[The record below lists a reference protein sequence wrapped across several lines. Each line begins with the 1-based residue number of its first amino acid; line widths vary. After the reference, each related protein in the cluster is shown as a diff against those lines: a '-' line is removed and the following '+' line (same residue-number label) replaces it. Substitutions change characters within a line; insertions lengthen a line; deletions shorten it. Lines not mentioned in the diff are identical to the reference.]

1 MEKNSGDMNGLVS
14 ALRGLS
20 ACKFEASNLR
30 SRLVDMANKIVA
42 SGEQSS
48 QEIHTQ
54 ALVDGLVGLSQCNY
68 KPDGSPEFVSSLSN
82 MIGERIDDMTFLQKL
97 EALHSLVTLDI

>member
-1 MEKNSGDMNGLVS
+1 MLIEKNSSDLNGLIS

-20 ACKFEASNLR
+20 ACKFEAVNLR
-30 SRLVDMANKIVA
+30 SRLVGMANKLVV

-68 KPDGSPEFVSSLSN
+68 KPDSTPELVTGLSK
-82 MIGERIDDMTFLQKL
+82 MLGERIQDMTFL
-97 EALHSLVTLDI
+97 

>member
-1 MEKNSGDMNGLVS
+1 MLVEKNSSDLNGLIT

-20 ACKFEASNLR
+20 ACKFEAGNLR
-30 SRLVDMANKIVA
+30 SRLVDMANKLVV

-54 ALVDGLVGLSQCNY
+54 ALVDGLVGLSQCNF
-68 KPDGSPEFVSSLSN
+68 KPDGTPELVSSLSK
-82 MIGERIDDMTFLQKL
+82 MIGERIQDMTFL
-97 EALHSLVTLDI
+97 